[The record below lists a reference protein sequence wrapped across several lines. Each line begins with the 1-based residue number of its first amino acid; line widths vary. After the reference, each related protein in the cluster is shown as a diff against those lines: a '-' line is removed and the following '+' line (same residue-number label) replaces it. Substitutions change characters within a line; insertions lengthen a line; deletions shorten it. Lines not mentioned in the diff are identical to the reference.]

1 MRNKTMRLVLVLILI
16 LGLLAGCSYNKDYGN
31 QLPPDLP
38 SSVPIVEGTI
48 EDSRRTTFE
57 VDKGFVVGI
66 RTPLNYEETIQ
77 YYDEALKTNGY
88 TAVFKEATIISDAPE
103 RMMTFEANKDA
114 LTVFGEIGSR
124 ENSTYVNLAVHL
136 GK

>member
-1 MRNKTMRLVLVLILI
+1 MKNKTLQLILMLLLF
-16 LGLLAGCSYNKDYGN
+16 LGFISGCGYNKDYGN

-57 VDKGFVVGI
+57 VDKGFVIGI
-66 RTPLNYEETIQ
+66 RTPLSYEDTIA
-77 YYDEALKTNGY
+77 YYDEALKTNGF
-88 TAVFKEATIISDAPE
+88 TAVFKEANIVSETPE
-103 RMMTFEANKDA
+103 KMMTFEASKDT
-114 LTVFGEIGSR
+114 LTVFGEIGSS
-124 ENSTYVNLAVHL
+124 EDSTFVNLAVHL